1 MAPVSDPPEN
11 SSTDEP
17 SETGEKRR
25 NLGLILSG
33 RFFPYFVTQFLGAFN
48 DNAYRFAFVMLATYR
63 LQDQLEMEERTLVTL
78 ASGLFMLPFFIF
90 SAFAGQLA
98 DKFSKRKM
106 IRILK
111 VTEFILMSLAA
122 VGFVTANVWMLLT
135 LLFFMGAQS
144 AFFGPLKYGILP
156 QLMPKRE
163 LLPAN
168 AWTQGGTF
176 FAIILGTVFGSALA
190 AFEAG
195 TLVISTLVVGAA
207 LLGFLASWFIP
218 PTPPADPG
226 IEIDL
231 NLIRQTWRVL
241 SLAFSDRFILL
252 CMLGISWFWF
262 VGASLLAQFPV
273 LAKEYLFAAEGVAT
287 VLLLLISVGVAI
299 GAFLCSLILRGR
311 PNPKYVPYATLVMTV
326 CLGDVIWAT
335 SIISEPSELFD
346 LAEFVAMPT
355 GIRIFI
361 GVFCLAF
368 AGGFYT
374 TPLYTL
380 IQALIDQRQRARF
393 IAASNLMNSGFMV
406 LSAVMFMV
414 LYALDWSLLQAL
426 GLIAAINVAF
436 AGLLFVCS
444 GMAGKRLD
452 WIEADADR

>member
-1 MAPVSDPPEN
+1 MTSDSDPPEN
-11 SSTDEP
+11 LSTDDA

-98 DKFSKRKM
+98 DKFSKRTM

-111 VTEFILMSLAA
+111 VTESILMSLAT
-122 VGFVTANVWMLLT
+122 VGFVTGNVWILLT

-190 AFEAG
+190 AFDAG
-195 TLVISTLVVGAA
+195 TLIISTLVVGAA
-207 LLGFLASWFIP
+207 LLGFLASWFLP
-218 PTPPADPG
+218 ATPPADPG

-326 CLGDVIWAT
+326 CLSDVIWAA

-361 GVFCLAF
+361 GVFCLSL

-380 IQALIDQRQRARF
+380 IQALIDQKQRARF

-452 WIEADADR
+452 WIEGDAGR